1 MSTKVEH
8 ILARRIALRDKI
20 SGMKADYDRS
30 VEPLKLAADDCDAWL
45 LQRAIEAGVDQ
56 FKCKGVGTAYKS
68 ITTRVSCADWPEFH
82 AWVLKT
88 KNVSALEQRV
98 SKTFVKEYRGANKD
112 TLPPGVTIF
121 EEAVMNVRRSPQPK
135 GDSE

>member
-1 MSTKVEH
+1 MDRRKHEYKGRAYTRTAH
-8 ILARRIALRDKI
+8 RFARQNK
-20 SGMKADYDRS
+20 
-30 VEPLKLAADDCDAWL
+30 WL
-45 LQRAIEAGVDQ
+45 LQRAIDAGVDQ

-82 AWVLKT
+82 RWVLKT

-98 SKTFVKEYRGANKD
+98 SKTFVKEYREANKD
-112 TLPPGVTIF
+112 NLPPGVTIF